1 MKPNFIH
8 IFVNANSNKIKKIV
22 KIYFGAKFDTY
33 IKI

>member
-1 MKPNFIH
+1 MIPNFIY

-22 KIYFGAKFDTY
+22 IYFGAKFDTY